1 MKRGKKLLLLTLVLV
16 VVAGAALAA
25 LKFMPDEEVEETES
39 ISVLTLDAE
48 SITGLAWS
56 YGDESLS
63 FVCDGSVWSY
73 SEDADFPLDTS
84 YMSAMTSAVS
94 DISAEKV
101 IEEVSD
107 LAEYG
112 LDEPVCS
119 ITVTAEAETTIDIG
133 DETSLDGLRY
143 VSIGDGN
150 VYLVSSD
157 LLTNFSY
164 GLYDLVAKETLP
176 DMSEFVS
183 FSVERASGTL
193 VIDYLEGSDLAYTDR
208 YTYFAEDGDGW
219 LSLDSE
225 LAENFVSQIT
235 GLTWGDCVDYKADL
249 KTLGNYGLDSPAV
262 TVTVNYIETT
272 EVETNETDE
281 DGEPVTETRE
291 EEKSLTLELGSYAEE
306 GCYARLAGSGMVY
319 LIDASICDS
328 LLYTLADEL
337 LPEEILLLDWDGMSG
352 FEIELDGETIAVEM
366 SYSEDDY
373 DYLYTLDGED
383 ADFDDVLDQVE
394 ALPSSGSAEGAS
406 LELGELISLIFH
418 AEGYEDVV
426 LRIYSYDSGSCVAT
440 INGEDPRFTD
450 RTAVQSLVDSVNAA
464 LSAME
469 DGSTDDVEAE

>member
-1 MKRGKKLLLLTLVLV
+1 M
-16 VVAGAALAA
+16 
-25 LKFMPDEEVEETES
+25 
-39 ISVLTLDAE
+39 
-48 SITGLAWS
+48 
-56 YGDESLS
+56 
-63 FVCDGSVWSY
+63 
-73 SEDADFPLDTS
+73 
-84 YMSAMTSAVS
+84 
-94 DISAEKV
+94 
-101 IEEVSD
+101 
-107 LAEYG
+107 
-112 LDEPVCS
+112 
-119 ITVTAEAETTIDIG
+119 
-133 DETSLDGLRY
+133 
-143 VSIGDGN
+143 
-150 VYLVSSD
+150 
-157 LLTNFSY
+157 
-164 GLYDLVAKETLP
+164 
-176 DMSEFVS
+176 
-183 FSVERASGTL
+183 
-193 VIDYLEGSDLAYTDR
+193 
-208 YTYFAEDGDGW
+208 
-219 LSLDSE
+219 
-225 LAENFVSQIT
+225 
-235 GLTWGDCVDYKADL
+235 DYKADL

-281 DGEPVTETRE
+281 DGEPITETRE

-352 FEIELDGETIAVEM
+352 FEIELDGETITVEM

-406 LELGELISLIFH
+406 LELGELISLSFH

-469 DGSTDDVEAE
+469 DDSTDDVEAE

>member
-101 IEEVSD
+101 IEEASD

-176 DMSEFVS
+176 DMSELVS

-281 DGEPVTETRE
+281 DGEPIT
-291 EEKSLTLELGSYAEE
+291 
-306 GCYARLAGSGMVY
+306 
-319 LIDASICDS
+319 
-328 LLYTLADEL
+328 
-337 LPEEILLLDWDGMSG
+337 
-352 FEIELDGETIAVEM
+352 VEM

-406 LELGELISLIFH
+406 LELGELISLSFH

>member
-101 IEEVSD
+101 IEEASD

-176 DMSEFVS
+176 DMSELVS

-225 LAENFVSQIT
+225 LAENFVAQIT

-281 DGEPVTETRE
+281 DGEPVT
-291 EEKSLTLELGSYAEE
+291 
-306 GCYARLAGSGMVY
+306 
-319 LIDASICDS
+319 
-328 LLYTLADEL
+328 
-337 LPEEILLLDWDGMSG
+337 
-352 FEIELDGETIAVEM
+352 VEM

-406 LELGELISLIFH
+406 LELGELISLSFH

-469 DGSTDDVEAE
+469 DDSTDDVEAE

>member
-101 IEEVSD
+101 IEEASD

-176 DMSEFVS
+176 GMSELVS

-262 TVTVNYIETT
+262 TVTVNYIEPRRSRRTRPTRMASPSPRRARRKRASRSSSATT
-272 EVETNETDE
+272 
-281 DGEPVTETRE
+281 P
-291 EEKSLTLELGSYAEE
+291 
-306 GCYARLAGSGMVY
+306 
-319 LIDASICDS
+319 
-328 LLYTLADEL
+328 
-337 LPEEILLLDWDGMSG
+337 
-352 FEIELDGETIAVEM
+352 
-366 SYSEDDY
+366 
-373 DYLYTLDGED
+373 
-383 ADFDDVLDQVE
+383 
-394 ALPSSGSAEGAS
+394 
-406 LELGELISLIFH
+406 
-418 AEGYEDVV
+418 
-426 LRIYSYDSGSCVAT
+426 
-440 INGEDPRFTD
+440 
-450 RTAVQSLVDSVNAA
+450 RTASTRASRARRWCISSTPP
-464 LSAME
+464 SATAC
-469 DGSTDDVEAE
+469 STPRSPSCCPTT

>member
-176 DMSEFVS
+176 DMSELVS

-281 DGEPVTETRE
+281 DGE
-291 EEKSLTLELGSYAEE
+291 
-306 GCYARLAGSGMVY
+306 
-319 LIDASICDS
+319 
-328 LLYTLADEL
+328 
-337 LPEEILLLDWDGMSG
+337 
-352 FEIELDGETIAVEM
+352 TIAVEM

-406 LELGELISLIFH
+406 LELGELISLSFH

>member
-101 IEEVSD
+101 IEEASD

-176 DMSEFVS
+176 DMSEFES

-281 DGEPVTETRE
+281 DGEPIT
-291 EEKSLTLELGSYAEE
+291 
-306 GCYARLAGSGMVY
+306 
-319 LIDASICDS
+319 
-328 LLYTLADEL
+328 
-337 LPEEILLLDWDGMSG
+337 
-352 FEIELDGETIAVEM
+352 VEM

-406 LELGELISLIFH
+406 LELGELISLSFH

>member
-1 MKRGKKLLLLTLVLV
+1 
-16 VVAGAALAA
+16 
-25 LKFMPDEEVEETES
+25 
-39 ISVLTLDAE
+39 
-48 SITGLAWS
+48 
-56 YGDESLS
+56 
-63 FVCDGSVWSY
+63 
-73 SEDADFPLDTS
+73 
-84 YMSAMTSAVS
+84 MSAMTSAVS

-101 IEEVSD
+101 IEEASD

-176 DMSEFVS
+176 DMSELVS

-281 DGEPVTETRE
+281 DGEPIT
-291 EEKSLTLELGSYAEE
+291 
-306 GCYARLAGSGMVY
+306 
-319 LIDASICDS
+319 
-328 LLYTLADEL
+328 
-337 LPEEILLLDWDGMSG
+337 
-352 FEIELDGETIAVEM
+352 VEM
-366 SYSEDDY
+366 SYS
-373 DYLYTLDGED
+373 ED

-406 LELGELISLIFH
+406 LELGELISLSFH

>member
-1 MKRGKKLLLLTLVLV
+1 M
-16 VVAGAALAA
+16 
-25 LKFMPDEEVEETES
+25 
-39 ISVLTLDAE
+39 
-48 SITGLAWS
+48 
-56 YGDESLS
+56 
-63 FVCDGSVWSY
+63 
-73 SEDADFPLDTS
+73 
-84 YMSAMTSAVS
+84 
-94 DISAEKV
+94 
-101 IEEVSD
+101 
-107 LAEYG
+107 
-112 LDEPVCS
+112 
-119 ITVTAEAETTIDIG
+119 TTIDIG

-150 VYLVSSD
+150 VYPVSSD

-176 DMSEFVS
+176 DMSELVS

-281 DGEPVTETRE
+281 DGEPIT
-291 EEKSLTLELGSYAEE
+291 
-306 GCYARLAGSGMVY
+306 
-319 LIDASICDS
+319 
-328 LLYTLADEL
+328 
-337 LPEEILLLDWDGMSG
+337 
-352 FEIELDGETIAVEM
+352 VEM

-406 LELGELISLIFH
+406 LELGELISLSFH

-469 DGSTDDVEAE
+469 GGSTDDVEAE

>member
-176 DMSEFVS
+176 DMSELVS

-281 DGEPVTETRE
+281 DGEPIT
-291 EEKSLTLELGSYAEE
+291 
-306 GCYARLAGSGMVY
+306 
-319 LIDASICDS
+319 
-328 LLYTLADEL
+328 
-337 LPEEILLLDWDGMSG
+337 
-352 FEIELDGETIAVEM
+352 VEM

-406 LELGELISLIFH
+406 LELGELISLSFH

>member
-1 MKRGKKLLLLTLVLV
+1 MN
-16 VVAGAALAA
+16 
-25 LKFMPDEEVEETES
+25 S
-39 ISVLTLDAE
+39 
-48 SITGLAWS
+48 
-56 YGDESLS
+56 
-63 FVCDGSVWSY
+63 
-73 SEDADFPLDTS
+73 TS
-84 YMSAMTSAVS
+84 CA
-94 DISAEKV
+94 
-101 IEEVSD
+101 
-107 LAEYG
+107 
-112 LDEPVCS
+112 CS
-119 ITVTAEAETTIDIG
+119 CITVTAEAETTIDIG

-164 GLYDLVAKETLP
+164 GLYGLVAKETLP
-176 DMSEFVS
+176 DMSELVS

-281 DGEPVTETRE
+281 DGEP
-291 EEKSLTLELGSYAEE
+291 
-306 GCYARLAGSGMVY
+306 
-319 LIDASICDS
+319 
-328 LLYTLADEL
+328 
-337 LPEEILLLDWDGMSG
+337 
-352 FEIELDGETIAVEM
+352 IAVEM

-406 LELGELISLIFH
+406 LELGELISLSFH

-469 DGSTDDVEAE
+469 DDSTDDVEAE

>member
-164 GLYDLVAKETLP
+164 GLYGLVAKETLP
-176 DMSEFVS
+176 DMSELVS

-281 DGEPVTETRE
+281 DGEPITETRE

-337 LPEEILLLDWDGMSG
+337 LP
-352 FEIELDGETIAVEM
+352 
-366 SYSEDDY
+366 
-373 DYLYTLDGED
+373 
-383 ADFDDVLDQVE
+383 
-394 ALPSSGSAEGAS
+394 
-406 LELGELISLIFH
+406 
-418 AEGYEDVV
+418 
-426 LRIYSYDSGSCVAT
+426 
-440 INGEDPRFTD
+440 
-450 RTAVQSLVDSVNAA
+450 
-464 LSAME
+464 
-469 DGSTDDVEAE
+469 

>member
-101 IEEVSD
+101 IEEASD

-176 DMSEFVS
+176 DMSELVS

-281 DGEPVTETRE
+281 DGEP
-291 EEKSLTLELGSYAEE
+291 
-306 GCYARLAGSGMVY
+306 
-319 LIDASICDS
+319 
-328 LLYTLADEL
+328 
-337 LPEEILLLDWDGMSG
+337 
-352 FEIELDGETIAVEM
+352 IAVEM

-406 LELGELISLIFH
+406 LELGELISLSFH

>member
-176 DMSEFVS
+176 DMSELVS

-208 YTYFAEDGDGW
+208 YTYFTEDGDGW

-281 DGEPVTETRE
+281 DGEPIT
-291 EEKSLTLELGSYAEE
+291 
-306 GCYARLAGSGMVY
+306 
-319 LIDASICDS
+319 
-328 LLYTLADEL
+328 
-337 LPEEILLLDWDGMSG
+337 
-352 FEIELDGETIAVEM
+352 VEM

-406 LELGELISLIFH
+406 LELGELISLSFH

>member
-176 DMSEFVS
+176 DMSELVS

-281 DGEPVTETRE
+281 DGEPIT
-291 EEKSLTLELGSYAEE
+291 
-306 GCYARLAGSGMVY
+306 
-319 LIDASICDS
+319 
-328 LLYTLADEL
+328 
-337 LPEEILLLDWDGMSG
+337 
-352 FEIELDGETIAVEM
+352 VEM

-406 LELGELISLIFH
+406 LELGELISLSFH

-469 DGSTDDVEAE
+469 DDSTDDVEAE

>member
-1 MKRGKKLLLLTLVLV
+1 MQSPCPRRYC
-16 VVAGAALAA
+16 
-25 LKFMPDEEVEETES
+25 S

-48 SITGLAWS
+48 SITGLTWS

-101 IEEVSD
+101 IEEASD

-176 DMSEFVS
+176 DMSELVS

-281 DGEPVTETRE
+281 DGEPIT
-291 EEKSLTLELGSYAEE
+291 
-306 GCYARLAGSGMVY
+306 
-319 LIDASICDS
+319 
-328 LLYTLADEL
+328 
-337 LPEEILLLDWDGMSG
+337 
-352 FEIELDGETIAVEM
+352 VEM

-406 LELGELISLIFH
+406 LELGELISLSFH

-469 DGSTDDVEAE
+469 DDSTDDVEAE

>member
-48 SITGLAWS
+48 SITGLTWS

-101 IEEVSD
+101 IEEASD

-176 DMSEFVS
+176 DMSELVS

-281 DGEPVTETRE
+281 DGE
-291 EEKSLTLELGSYAEE
+291 
-306 GCYARLAGSGMVY
+306 
-319 LIDASICDS
+319 
-328 LLYTLADEL
+328 
-337 LPEEILLLDWDGMSG
+337 
-352 FEIELDGETIAVEM
+352 TITVEM

-406 LELGELISLIFH
+406 LELGELISLSFH

>member
-1 MKRGKKLLLLTLVLV
+1 M
-16 VVAGAALAA
+16 
-25 LKFMPDEEVEETES
+25 
-39 ISVLTLDAE
+39 
-48 SITGLAWS
+48 
-56 YGDESLS
+56 
-63 FVCDGSVWSY
+63 
-73 SEDADFPLDTS
+73 
-84 YMSAMTSAVS
+84 
-94 DISAEKV
+94 
-101 IEEVSD
+101 
-107 LAEYG
+107 
-112 LDEPVCS
+112 
-119 ITVTAEAETTIDIG
+119 
-133 DETSLDGLRY
+133 LRY

-176 DMSEFVS
+176 DMSELVS

-235 GLTWGDCVDYKADL
+235 GLTLGDCVDYKADL

-281 DGEPVTETRE
+281 DGEPITETRE

-406 LELGELISLIFH
+406 LELGELISLSFH